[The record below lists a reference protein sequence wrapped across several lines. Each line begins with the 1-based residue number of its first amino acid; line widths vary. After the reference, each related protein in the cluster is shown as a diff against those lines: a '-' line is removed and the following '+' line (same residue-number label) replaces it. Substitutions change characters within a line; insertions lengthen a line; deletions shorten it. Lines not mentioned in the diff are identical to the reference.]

1 MRRNPTET
9 HRDPRHGAE
18 RDAAK
23 PIDGRS
29 EVDADEEEI
38 QKPHDV
44 RSFLT
49 AQELQSRKPWK
60 PGEDGQSDSTSHPR
74 SSSHH
79 RVGGDPGKAER

>member
-29 EVDADEEEI
+29 EVDADDDEL
-38 QKPHDV
+38 QKPDDV

-49 AQELQSRKPWK
+49 ARELQSRKPWK
-60 PGEDGQSDSTSHPR
+60 PGE
-74 SSSHH
+74 
-79 RVGGDPGKAER
+79 GDAGMMKEGKEKDASE